1 MPIKAVPTVRLGPRL
16 GQIHRDGTARMTDAV
31 VADKAP
37 APIGLGTFGGV
48 FTPSI
53 LTILGVIMYLR
64 FGWVVGN
71 AGLVGTLTIVTIATG
86 ITFLTGLSISQI
98 ATDQRIKTG
107 GAYYMI
113 SRALGIEVG
122 GAIGIPLYVAQALS
136 VALYTIGFAESL
148 TAVFP
153 VLNERIVAMVTA
165 ILVTALALISARTAI
180 RVQYFIM
187 AGIAISLVSLFLG
200 SPLPDAAVTAVD
212 QPTAGFWLVFAVFFP
227 AVTGIMAGVNMSG
240 DLADPRKAIPRG
252 TMAAIAV
259 SYVVYMTIPF
269 LLQRSASTADLI
281 NDPLIMRRVALWG
294 DAILVGVWGATLS
307 SAVGSILG
315 APRILQ
321 ALARDNILPKPLRF
335 VGKGSG
341 PADEPR
347 IGTYVSLGLALVAI
361 ALGDLNVIAPILT
374 MFFLATYAV
383 VNVVSAVERF
393 LRSPSFRPTF
403 KVHWALSALGAI
415 GCSAVM
421 FLINPVA
428 TVIAAFIVVG
438 IYLWLQRRGIK
449 TTWGDAREGAW
460 QALIRW
466 GLINLRSS
474 GHAKTWR
481 PNFLVLAGSPSKRWY
496 LIDLANT
503 ISHDRGLLSV
513 ATILPEPVTS
523 ERKTQLA
530 STIRDHLEERSV
542 EALVR
547 VVSAPS
553 PYVGA
558 ALLVEAYG
566 LGTLIPNTIMLGDGE
581 TTGNRTEYA
590 TMLGHIHDANR
601 NIVLVRAAPSESFGA
616 RRRIDVWLH
625 GIRGNGALM
634 LTLSHLLATSL
645 EWRGAV
651 VTVRMIVTNPGGAEE
666 ARENLSNLIKAAR
679 IDAEVEIM
687 VDDRPA
693 TEVISETSSTA
704 DIAFLG
710 LPTPDLEDISSF
722 ADVLESLIV
731 RTDAIPAVAFVLA
744 SKNADLEL
752 ILS

>member
-1 MPIKAVPTVRLGPRL
+1 
-16 GQIHRDGTARMTDAV
+16 MTEAGI
-31 VADKAP
+31 ADKP
-37 APIGLGTFGGV
+37 APVGLGTFGGV

-71 AGLVGTLTIVTIATG
+71 AGLAGTLIIVTIATG

-122 GAIGIPLYVAQALS
+122 GAIGIPLYIAQALS
-136 VALYTIGFAESL
+136 VSLYTIGFAESL
-148 TAVFP
+148 TVVFP
-153 VLNERIVAMVTA
+153 SFDQRIVAAATA
-165 ILVTALALISARTAI
+165 IAVTALALISARTAI

-187 AGIAISLVSLFLG
+187 AGIVISLVSFFFG
-200 SPLPDAAVTAVD
+200 DPLPDAAVATVG
-212 QPTAGFWLVFAVFFP
+212 QPTVGFWLVFAVFFP

-240 DLADPRKAIPRG
+240 DLVDPRRSIPRG
-252 TMAAIAV
+252 TMAAIGV
-259 SYVVYMTIPF
+259 SYLVYMTIPF
-269 LLQRSASTADLI
+269 VLARSASTADLI
-281 NDPLIMRRVALWG
+281 NDPLIMRRIAIWG

-321 ALARDNILPKPLRF
+321 ALARDNILPRPLRF
-335 VGKGSG
+335 VGRGSG
-341 PADEPR
+341 PSDEPR
-347 IGTYVSLGLALVAI
+347 IGTYVSLALALGAI

-403 KVHWALSALGAI
+403 RVHWALSALGAV

-428 TVIAAFIVVG
+428 TVVAAFIVLG

-474 GHAKTWR
+474 GYAKTWR

-503 ISHDRGLLSV
+503 ISHDRGILSV
-513 ATILPEPVTS
+513 ATILPDPVTS

-530 STIRDHLEERSV
+530 ATIRDHLEEKSV

-547 VVSAPS
+547 VVSAPT
-553 PYVGA
+553 PYIGVG
-558 ALLVEAYG
+558 LLVEAYG

-590 TMLGHIHDANR
+590 TMLSNIHHANR
-601 NIVLVRAAPSESFGA
+601 NIVLVRAVPSESFG
-616 RRRIDVWLH
+616 RRQRIDVWLH

-645 EWRGAV
+645 EWRGAT
-651 VTVRMIVTNPGGAEE
+651 VTVRMIVVNPGGAEE
-666 ARENLSNLIKAAR
+666 ARQNLSALIKSAR
-679 IDAEVEIM
+679 IDAEVEII
-687 VDDRPA
+687 VDPRPA
-693 TEVISETSSTA
+693 PEVISSTSRTA

-710 LPTPDLEDISSF
+710 LPTPDPTDVAGF
-722 ADVLESLIV
+722 ADVLDALILQTES
-731 RTDAIPAVAFVLA
+731 IPAVAFILA
-744 SKNADLEL
+744 SKSADLDL
-752 ILS
+752 ILQ